1 MIDLKTN
8 YMGLELKNPVI
19 VGANDLITEP
29 ESLKK
34 IEKLGAGAVV
44 FKSLFEEQF
53 QLENL
58 EYYEQKREYEER
70 HAEMITLYPE
80 SSKEPQS
87 PVEHLAKLKKAKE
100 SVSIPLIA
108 SLNAVNE
115 DSWVQFATEIE
126 KTGVDGLELNLYTIP
141 EKSGDKFYDTEKSQI
156 RILEKVKSA
165 VKIPVAVK
173 LSPYYSNP
181 LKFISELEHA
191 GASAF
196 VLFNRLFQPDID
208 IEAEKL
214 RFPYNLSYPGD
225 NRLPLRFAGLL
236 YGNTK
241 SSVCTSSGIFTG
253 NDVIKMLLAGADCVQ
268 VVSTL
273 YQNRL
278 EVLGSILEEIETWM
292 KKKGY
297 KSVNSFR
304 GKLSGKNSENRL
316 PYHRAQYIDFKLS
329 TSAILNKYKTIR

>member
-1 MIDLKTN
+1 MISLKTN

-29 ESLKK
+29 ENLKR
-34 IEKLGAGAVV
+34 IEKLGAGAIV

-58 EYYEQKREYEER
+58 EYYEQRKEYEER

-80 SSKEPQS
+80 SDKEPQQ
-87 PVEHLAKLKKAKE
+87 PVEHLMKLKKAKE
-100 SVSIPLIA
+100 SLSIPLIA
-108 SLNAVNE
+108 SLNAVNDE
-115 DSWVQFATEIE
+115 SWVNFAVEIE
-126 KTGVDGLELNLYTIP
+126 KTGVDGLELNYYTIP
-141 EKSGDKFYDTEKSQI
+141 EKSGEKYDETEKNQVK
-156 RILEKVKSA
+156 ILKKVTSA

-181 LKFISELEHA
+181 LKLISELENA
-191 GASAF
+191 GAQAF

-208 IEAEKL
+208 PEEEKF
-214 RFPYNLSYPGD
+214 RFPYNLSSPGD
-225 NRLPLRFAGLL
+225 SRLPLRFAGLL

-253 NDVIKMLLAGADCVQ
+253 HDVIKMLLAGADCVQ

-273 YQNRL
+273 YQNHL
-278 EVLGSILEEIETWM
+278 EVLGSILEDIETWM

-297 KSVNSFR
+297 NSIDSFR
-304 GKLSGKNSENRL
+304 GKLSGKTSEHKL
-316 PYHRAQYIDFKLS
+316 PYHRAQYIDFRLS
-329 TSAILNKYKTIR
+329 TSAILKKYKTIH